1 LRTGVRTPDCC
12 VVCVRPAS
20 PCWFCVGALSP
31 AVAGKCLAS
40 LLSVEYQ
47 LRIMILVFGS
57 LNIDL
62 VTRVAVIPG
71 PGRTVL
77 APSYETHFGGKGAN
91 QAVAAARIS
100 GRGQGAKSKVAMA
113 GRVGKDGFGDEVIRN
128 LSVNGVDTSL
138 IVRAGDSTGC
148 AFITVDGSG
157 ENAITV
163 ASGANCA
170 TSASDVPAQVL
181 TVTTVLLLQMEVPF
195 EQALQV
201 ARRTKAAS
209 GRVIWNLAPVP
220 EKMTDGMIR
229 ELLEATD
236 FLIANE
242 HEAQDAAFA
251 LGLSPPGFEAA
262 ASLLAQAG
270 QLTCVVTAGAQG
282 AFAVAADGTRSH
294 APAPDINPV
303 DTTGA
308 GDTFAGAFACLIG
321 ENAPLEKALEVGCE
335 AAALKCL
342 KPGAQDG
349 MPMRS
354 EIKALDAK
362 PLP

>member
-1 LRTGVRTPDCC
+1 
-12 VVCVRPAS
+12 
-20 PCWFCVGALSP
+20 
-31 AVAGKCLAS
+31 
-40 LLSVEYQ
+40 
-47 LRIMILVFGS
+47 MILVFGS

-91 QAVAAARIS
+91 QAVAAARIA
-100 GRGQGAKSKVAMA
+100 GHGKVAMA
-113 GRVGKDGFGDEVIRN
+113 GGVGKDGFGDDAIRN
-128 LSVNGVDTSL
+128 LAANGVDTGL
-138 IVRAGDSTGC
+138 IVRAGEPTGC

-163 ASGANCA
+163 ASGANRA
-170 TSASDVPAQVL
+170 ASAADVPAPHL
-181 TVTTVLLLQMEVPF
+181 NSDTVLLLQMEAPF
-195 EQALQV
+195 AQSLEV

-220 EKMTDGMIR
+220 EKMTDGMIG
-229 ELLEATD
+229 ELLEAAD
-236 FLIANE
+236 YLISNE
-242 HEAQDAAFA
+242 HEALDAASA
-251 LGLSPPGFEAA
+251 LGLAPGDFEAA
-262 ASLLAQAG
+262 AASLAKAG

-282 AFAVAADGTRSH
+282 AFAFAANGARSH
-294 APAPDINPV
+294 APALKITPV

-308 GDTFAGAFACLIG
+308 GDTFAGAFACLVS

-349 MPMRS
+349 MPARS
-354 EIKALDAK
+354 EINALR
-362 PLP
+362 

>member
-1 LRTGVRTPDCC
+1 
-12 VVCVRPAS
+12 
-20 PCWFCVGALSP
+20 
-31 AVAGKCLAS
+31 
-40 LLSVEYQ
+40 
-47 LRIMILVFGS
+47 MILVFGS

-77 APSYETHFGGKGAN
+77 ASSYETHCGGKGAN
-91 QAVAAARIS
+91 QAVAAARIA
-100 GRGQGAKSKVAMA
+100 GAGQGAKGKVAMA
-113 GRVGKDGFGDEVIRN
+113 GRVGKDGFGNEAIRN
-128 LSVNGVDTSL
+128 LVANGVVTSL
-138 IVRAGDSTGC
+138 IVRAGEPTGC

-163 ASGANCA
+163 ASGANRA
-170 TSASDVPAQVL
+170 ANASDVPAYYL
-181 TVTTVLLLQMEVPF
+181 TADTVLLLQMEVPF
-195 EQALQV
+195 AQSLEM
-201 ARRTKAAS
+201 ARQTRAAS

-220 EKMTDGMIR
+220 EQMTGDMIR
-229 ELLEATD
+229 EVLEATD

-242 HEAQDAAFA
+242 HEAQDAALA

-262 ASLLAQAG
+262 ASLLAKAG

-294 APAPDINPV
+294 APAPAITPV

-308 GDTFAGAFACLIG
+308 GDTFAGAFACLIS
-321 ENAPLEKALEVGCE
+321 ENAPLEKVLEVGCE

-349 MPMRS
+349 MPARS
-354 EIKALDAK
+354 EIKALR
-362 PLP
+362 